1 MVENVTVD
9 CAVEVQD
16 ARAFVDCAAVESR
29 VPRPSSPGTPPA
41 VSEATPFSEMLPERP
56 ATPSPTSFIMQGEPS
71 SNASALLLAN
81 RRFPT
86 SLIMQG
92 EPSAKGF
99 PLSTPEGYL
108 ISGHFVPKAFAF
120 MLADNIPF
128 LPCPF
133 SR

>member
-1 MVENVTVD
+1 MIENVTVD

-16 ARAFVDCAAVESR
+16 ARAFVDCADVESR

-41 VSEATPFSEMLPERP
+41 VTEATPFSEMLPERP

-81 RRFPT
+81 KRFPT

-99 PLSTPEGYL
+99 SSSTPEPPPSL
-108 ISGHFVPKAFAF
+108 WALHFCHWASPTAFAF
-120 MLADNIPF
+120 MLADNIQ
-128 LPCPF
+128 
-133 SR
+133 